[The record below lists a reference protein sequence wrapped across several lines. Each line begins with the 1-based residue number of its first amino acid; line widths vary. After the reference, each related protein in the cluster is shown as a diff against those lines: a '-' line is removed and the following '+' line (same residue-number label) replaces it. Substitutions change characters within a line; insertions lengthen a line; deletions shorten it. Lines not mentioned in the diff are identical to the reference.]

1 MDSYNDIDKKDV
13 FIEGFPEEEETDGVY
28 EAVLL
33 PHSINVFDFER
44 IR

>member
-1 MDSYNDIDKKDV
+1 MDSYNDIDEKRMYLLKD
-13 FIEGFPEEEETDGVY
+13 FPEEETDGVY